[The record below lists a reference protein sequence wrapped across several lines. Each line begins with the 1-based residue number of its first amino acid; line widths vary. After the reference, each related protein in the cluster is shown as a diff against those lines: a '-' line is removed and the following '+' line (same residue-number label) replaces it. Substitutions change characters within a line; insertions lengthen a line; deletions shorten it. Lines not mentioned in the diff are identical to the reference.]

1 MGTRYKTYE
10 IDCSRGGLNGNPNV
24 DALPPYAMVYPT
36 RNLNL
41 HLGTRQTRGG
51 SSYVDA
57 AAMTGTPVLLGGC
70 DFTLR
75 SGVQFIVRMA
85 DDGKLYK
92 DKTTSIETGLSA
104 TAFPC
109 FVTADN
115 TLFLCNGVDVVQ
127 TWDGAGAATADITE
141 PAADWAAVAQPHQ
154 MLVHGRGAS
163 LRLWAIN
170 PTTLYASKNFAATGD
185 FKYFVTGAESIYI
198 DTNDGFGLQGM
209 VEKSKELF
217 LFGKTQTYRIDD
229 SNATS
234 TNWGYELAPWFGGV
248 ANWRLLVKT
257 PNDVVAMMEDGE
269 IYSVSAVQEYGDY
282 QAASLT
288 RPAFMHKWI
297 QEHISLAKIAQFHA
311 VYDPTIRAVV
321 FFMVKSGY
329 TEANV
334 ALLFF
339 IDRPPAE
346 AWMVHDND
354 GYASGY
360 DAASSFLVRK
370 SVGSMKVYTGNY
382 GGILW
387 ELQTASKND
396 NSNAFYAGFKNPP
409 VYGENPRITKDF
421 NSLRV
426 VMKPQGAYDL
436 AVKYSCDGVAEGSGT
451 ISMAGTGGLLDAFVL
466 GTDVLEG
473 ADLIDSPSDLGVIGK
488 RLQVEL
494 YNNNAGQ
501 DFSISK
507 VLIDVKDLGGR
518 P

>member
-24 DALPPYAMVYPT
+24 DTLPPYAMIYPT

-41 HLGTRQTRGG
+41 HLGTRQARGG
-51 SSYVDA
+51 SSYVDL
-57 AAMTGTPVLLGGC
+57 AAMTGAPTILGGH

-75 SGVQFIVRMA
+75 AGTQFIIRA
-85 DDGKLYK
+85 ASDGKIYK
-92 DKTTSIETGLSA
+92 DKTTSIKTGLSA

-109 FVTADN
+109 FLTADN
-115 TLFLCNGVDVVQ
+115 KLFYCNGVDIVQ
-127 TWDGAGAATADITE
+127 TWDGAAAATSAITE
-141 PAADWAAVAQPHQ
+141 PAADWAASQPHQ
-154 MLVHGRGAS
+154 MLIHGRGAS
-163 LRLWAIN
+163 LRAWAIN
-170 PTTLYASKNFAATGD
+170 PTTLYASKNFAAAGD

-234 TNWGYELAPWFGGV
+234 TNWGYELAPWYGGV

-297 QEHISLAKIAQFHA
+297 QEYINLAQISKFHA
-311 VYDPTIRAVV
+311 IYDPTIRAVI
-321 FFMVKSGY
+321 FFMVKAGY
-329 TEANV
+329 TNV
-334 ALLFF
+334 NIALLFF

-346 AWMVHDND
+346 AWMVQDND
-354 GYASGY
+354 SYASGY
-360 DAASSFLVRK
+360 NAASSFLVRK

-387 ELQTASKND
+387 ELQTANKND
-396 NSNAFYAGFKNPP
+396 NSNAFYAGFKSPP
-409 VYGENPRITKDF
+409 MHFDNPRMTKDF
-421 NSLRV
+421 NNLRV
-426 VMKPQGAYDL
+426 VTQPAGAYNL
-436 AVKYSCDGVAEGSGT
+436 SIKYACDGVAEGSGT
-451 ISMAGTGGLLDAFVL
+451 VSMAGTGGVLDSFTL
-466 GTDVLEG
+466 DTDSLQG
-473 ADLIDSPSDLGVIGK
+473 NDFIDSPIDLGIIGK
-488 RLQVEL
+488 RLQFEAYMSTVN
-494 YNNNAGQ
+494 Y
-501 DFSISK
+501 DFIISK
-507 VLIDVKDLGGR
+507 VLIDAKELGGR